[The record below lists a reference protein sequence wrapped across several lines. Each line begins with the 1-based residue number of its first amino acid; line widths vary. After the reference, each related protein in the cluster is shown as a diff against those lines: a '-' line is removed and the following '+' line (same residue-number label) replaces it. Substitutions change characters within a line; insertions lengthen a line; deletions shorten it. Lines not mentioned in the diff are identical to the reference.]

1 MLLESRSKLFALTIE
16 RYPSPYPNTRPL
28 LSPLK
33 DTPLPIHDKTSLNI
47 SESQRKQ
54 KKVYDRKH
62 QSTILSVNTMVLMKN
77 SCQKQ
82 RKGGKMDDRY
92 TGPYFINRHVGK
104 GVYELRNAHDKI
116 LKKKVNIK
124 D

>member
-1 MLLESRSKLFALTIE
+1 M
-16 RYPSPYPNTRPL
+16 
-28 LSPLK
+28 
-33 DTPLPIHDKTSLNI
+33 
-47 SESQRKQ
+47 
-54 KKVYDRKH
+54 YDRKH
-62 QSTILSVNTMVLMKN
+62 RSTILSFNTMVLTEN

-116 LKKKVNIK
+116 LKKMVNINRLK
-124 D
+124 STLAAKT